1 MFVVDSCE
9 CYTDDLHPCCI
20 TLSRNYYYTCLV
32 ENRDQKKK
40 EKKASISRFIN
51 HVSQSVCLSIVHQ

>member
-9 CYTDDLHPCCI
+9 CYTDDLQPCCI

-40 EKKASISRFIN
+40 GKEGFD
-51 HVSQSVCLSIVHQ
+51 